1 MKQYKHIFWDL
12 DHTLWDFEKN
22 SVAALSQVYIQF
34 ELVDK
39 GISDFD
45 EFSIRYHAHN
55 DKYWE
60 RFRKGF
66 ITREV
71 MRWKRM
77 YATMMDYKIVNEK
90 LASEMGEAYLEY
102 LPLQTNVFENAI
114 EILDYC
120 AQKGIQQHIITNGFE
135 GTQIQKMTNSNMLH
149 FFDAIVTSEK
159 AMSLK
164 PHAPIYEFAFAKT
177 GATNQDSIMIGDA
190 IDVDV
195 LGAMNVGMDAVW
207 FNPNGLVSEQER
219 TYEVKEMKE
228 LFAIFK

>member
-22 SVAALSQVYIQF
+22 SVAALQQVYHQF
-34 ELVDK
+34 ALMDK
-39 GISDFD
+39 GVEDFN

-77 YATMMDYKIVNEK
+77 YATMMDYKIVDEK
-90 LASEMGEAYLEY
+90 LAGDMGEAYLAF
-102 LPLQTNVFENAI
+102 LPLQINVFDNAI
-114 EILDYC
+114 DILQHC
-120 AQKGIQQHIITNGFE
+120 ADKGVQQHIITNGFE
-135 GTQIQKMTNSNMLH
+135 GTQMQKMTNSKMLH
-149 FFDAIVTSEK
+149 FFDAIITSEK

-164 PHAPIYEFAFAKT
+164 PHAPIYAFAFAKT
-177 GATNQDSIMIGDA
+177 GATIEDSVMIGDA
-190 IDVDV
+190 VDVDV
-195 LGAMNVGMDAVW
+195 KGAMDVGMDAVW
-207 FNPNGLVSEQER
+207 FNPHGLVSDQKR
-219 TYEVKEMKE
+219 THEVKELKE
-228 LFAIFK
+228 LFAIIK